1 MPNHYVDEF
10 LRGALS
16 DGINRNIKRI
26 RTKPDGSMDLDLF
39 ETGTTQSGITQQKT
53 PPLSPEQRAMMR
65 FQGIEP
71 QEVGQ
76 VSRETIPFRNTSAIQ
91 PSITPEQEVPTQPQ
105 EGGGIGDIIGNP
117 AVINAVADFGKAFSK
132 NTGAGQILGDAAKSN
147 AKSIAFKQ
155 YSDALLEGTTPPA
168 SVTSL
173 LTPQEQAA
181 AQAGALRQ
189 QQEGRLSDS
198 ASVQDRLN
206 RARAQTLEDAPS
218 FEEKL
223 AGEAYLK
230 LLGAP
235 QGIKPSSATTT
246 VKRLPDGTEAPPG
259 LLFRQQFNAET
270 GTYDINAGYAVDP
283 SAGVGSGSGKD
294 ARPNASLRNQMQESA
309 VTIMAPVI
317 KDQIGKALKTSNLD
331 KINEIYTAFKDQ
343 QTGEINV
350 TRVRSYLTPQQ
361 NAKFSNLVKRFEDHF
376 IGGGT
381 ISETESRIFNEILR
395 NQGQPLGS
403 SEIVPEDEKP
413 EFQFSPIN

>member
-1 MPNHYVDEF
+1 MPNHYIDEF
-10 LRGALS
+10 LRGALN
-16 DGINRNIKRI
+16 DNVNRNIKRI

-39 ETGTTQSGITQQKT
+39 ETGTTQSGITQQKV

-76 VSRETIPFRNTSAIQ
+76 VSRETIPFRNQTTAQ
-91 PSITPEQEVPTQPQ
+91 PTISTEQEVPAPPQ
-105 EGGGIGDIIGNP
+105 EGGGIGKVLGNP
-117 AVINAVADFGKAFSK
+117 AVINAIADFGKAFSK

-168 SVTSL
+168 AATSL

-189 QQEGRLSDS
+189 TQESRLSES

-206 RARAQTLEDAPS
+206 RARAETLEEAPS
-218 FEEKL
+218 FEEKVS
-223 AGEAYLK
+223 AEAFLK

-235 QGIKPSSATTT
+235 QGVKPSSATTT

-259 LLFRQQFNAET
+259 LLFRQQFNSET

-283 SAGVGSGSGKD
+283 SANTGSGSGKD
-294 ARPNASLRNQMQESA
+294 ARPNASLRGQMQESA

-317 KDQIGKALKTSNLD
+317 KEQIGKSLKTNNLE

-350 TRVRSYLTPQQ
+350 ARVRSFLTPQQ
-361 NAKFSNLVKRFEDHF
+361 NAQFSNLIKRFEDHYVR
-376 IGGGT
+376 GGT
-381 ISETESRIFNEILR
+381 ISETEARVFNEIIR
-395 NQGQPLGS
+395 RQGQPLGS
-403 SEIVPEDEKP
+403 SEIVPEEEKP
-413 EFQFSPIN
+413 EFQFSPVN

>member
-1 MPNHYVDEF
+1 MPNYVDDF
-10 LRGALS
+10 LQSALN
-16 DGINRNIKRI
+16 DGVNRNIKRI

-39 ETGTTQSGITQQKT
+39 ETGTSASGITQQKV
-53 PPLSPEQRAMMR
+53 PPLSPEQRAMMK
-65 FQGIEP
+65 FQGVEP

-76 VSRETIPFRNTSAIQ
+76 VSRETIPFRNVSVPQ
-91 PSITPEQEVPTQPQ
+91 PEATMQEQEVPTPPQ
-105 EGGGIGDIIGNP
+105 GGSSISDILGNP
-117 AVINAVADFGKAFSK
+117 AVINAIADFGKAFSK

-168 SVTSL
+168 AASSL

-189 QQEGRLSDS
+189 QQESRLSDS
-198 ASVQDRLN
+198 ASVLDRLN
-206 RARAQTLEDAPS
+206 RARTQELEDAPS

-235 QGIKPSSATTT
+235 KGIKPSSATTT

-259 LLFRQQFNAET
+259 LLFRQQFNSET
-270 GTYDINAGYAVDP
+270 GTYDINAGYAIDP
-283 SAGVGSGSGKD
+283 SAQTGSGSGKD
-294 ARPNASLRNQMQESA
+294 LRPNASLRNQMQESA

-317 KDQIGKALKTSNLD
+317 KDQIGKSLKTNNLD
-331 KINEIYTAFKDQ
+331 KINEVYTAFKDQ

-350 TRVRSYLTPQQ
+350 PRVRSFLTPQQ
-361 NAKFSNLVKRFEDHF
+361 NARFSNLVKRFEDHF
-376 IGGGT
+376 VGGGT

-395 NQGQPLGS
+395 NQNQPLS
-403 SEIVPEDEKP
+403 SEVVPDDEKP
-413 EFQFSPIN
+413 VFQFSPIN